1 MAQSFPLWSELS
13 KEQQD
18 ALLRSVTLHTV
29 PTRIVLHTGL
39 IDCPGVF
46 IIAVEQLRAYIHSE
60 QGKEVTVWRLLDGDV
75 CVMSALCM
83 IKDVQ
88 FDIVVEKECDTSLWV
103 ISAAAAWQKLMYS
116 STAVAS
122 YTTRLMASRLSE
134 AMWLMEQVMWDGF
147 DKRLATFLIQEHLFE
162 ESNELSITHKRIAMH
177 LGTAREIVTR
187 MLRHFQQ
194 EGLVELSRGTVRL
207 LDIDGLKKIS
217 LS

>member
-1 MAQSFPLWSELS
+1 MAQSFPFWSELN

-29 PTRIVLHTGL
+29 PTRTVLHTDS

-46 IIAVEQLRAYIHSE
+46 IIAAGQLAYIHSE
-60 QGKEVTVWRLLDGDV
+60 QRKEATVWRPLDGDV

-103 ISAAAAWQKLMYS
+103 IPAATWQKLMDS

-147 DKRLATFLIQEHLFE
+147 DKRLVTFLIQEHLFE
-162 ESNELSITHKRIAMH
+162 ESNELSITHERIAMH
-177 LGTAREIVTR
+177 LGTVREVVTR

-194 EGLVELSRGTVRL
+194 EGLVELSRGTIRL
-207 LDIDGLKKIS
+207 LDTDGLKKIS

>member
-29 PTRIVLHTGL
+29 PTRIVLHTGS

-75 CVMSALCM
+75 CVISAPCV
-83 IKDVQ
+83 IKDIQ
-88 FDIVVEKECDTSLWV
+88 FDIVVETECDTSLWV
-103 ISAAAAWQKLMYS
+103 VPAAAWQKLMYS

-122 YTTRLMASRLSE
+122 YITRLMASRLSE
-134 AMWLMEQVMWDGF
+134 TMWLIEQVMWDSF

-162 ESNELSITHKRIAMH
+162 ESNELSITHERIAMH
-177 LGTAREIVTR
+177 LGTAREVVTR